1 VASQPTPGRLVLLST
16 THRVPA
22 GLLSHAAWS
31 ALAEAAEVCAG
42 SADHPLAAALDAAG
56 VTLRVPQD
64 ATDAPARA
72 SWLLRRTAAAGG
84 DVVWLLA
91 ADGDAGLTDA
101 LAQALTVAAES
112 GRPGPEVE
120 LVAGSWDLPGARL
133 LDLVAVMDR
142 LRSPGGCP
150 WDAEQTHRSLLPYL
164 LEEAYETVEAVET
177 DDLDG
182 LREELGDLL
191 LQVVFHARL
200 GEEHPDHPWSVDDV
214 AAGIV
219 DKLVA
224 RHPHVFRSRDGESGP
239 TADQVDA
246 RWDELKRAEKGRRS
260 AVDGVPLDQ
269 PALALAAKLLGRAER
284 AGVAVPV
291 PAPAPTPAGEPGEIT
306 EASVG
311 DALLALVAAAVAA
324 GVDPE
329 TALRATARRYAADVR
344 QAEGRRRES
353 GPTAG

>member
-1 VASQPTPGRLVLLST
+1 MPLVLLST
-16 THRVPA
+16 THRVAP
-22 GLLSHAAWS
+22 GLLSFAGWS
-31 ALAEAAEVCAG
+31 ALTGADEVYAASAE
-42 SADHPLAAALDAAG
+42 HPLAAALDVAG
-56 VTLRVPQD
+56 LVLRVPED
-64 ATDAPARA
+64 APDGPARA
-72 SWLLRRTAAAGG
+72 GFLLRRAEAAA
-84 DVVWLLA
+84 VVWLLGP
-91 ADGDAGLTDA
+91 DGDAGLTDA
-101 LAQALTVAAES
+101 LAVRLVEAGDAA
-112 GRPGPEVE
+112 GRPEPPEVE

-150 WDAEQTHRSLLPYL
+150 WDAAQTHRSLLQYL

-200 GEEHPDHPWSVDDV
+200 GEEHPQTPWSVDDV

-219 DKLVA
+219 DKLIA
-224 RHPHVFRSRDGESGP
+224 RHPHVFAPADGP
-239 TADQVDA
+239 AAATAEQVDT
-246 RWDELKRAEKGRRS
+246 RWDELKRVEKGRTS

-291 PAPAPTPAGEPGEIT
+291 PTVGPAVALPDTPTQDE
-306 EASVG
+306 VG
-311 DALLALVAAAVAA
+311 VLLLAIVARASAA
-324 GVDPE
+324 GVDAE
-329 TALRATARRYAADVR
+329 AALRAAARAYARRVRVAEQEAAAR
-344 QAEGRRRES
+344 QR
-353 GPTAG
+353 

>member
-1 VASQPTPGRLVLLST
+1 MPDSQPSAGRLVLLST

-22 GLLSHAAWS
+22 GLLSYGGWT
-31 ALAEAAEVCAG
+31 ALAGAAEVCAG
-42 SADHPLAAALDAAG
+42 SADHPLALALDAAG
-56 VTLRVPQD
+56 VTLRVPE
-64 ATDAPARA
+64 AGEGPAARA
-72 SWLLRRTAAAGG
+72 AWLLRRATTVPG

-101 LAQALTVAAES
+101 LARELAVAAET

-224 RHPHVFRSRDGESGP
+224 RHPHVFATGEGEAP

-246 RWDELKRAEKGRRS
+246 RWDELKRVEKGRRS
-260 AVDGVPLDQ
+260 ALDGVPLDQ
-269 PALALAAKLLGRAER
+269 PALALAAKLLERAER
-284 AGVAVPV
+284 AGVDVPV
-291 PAPAPTPAGEPGEIT
+291 AGRRGRTGGCVERVGGCGAARAGGRGER
-306 EASVG
+306 G
-311 DALLALVAAAVAA
+311 RRGRGGGAA
-324 GVDPE
+324 GDGTLVRGPG
-329 TALRATARRYAADVR
+329 AQRRGGRGPRA
-344 QAEGRRRES
+344 G
-353 GPTAG
+353 

>member
-1 VASQPTPGRLVLLST
+1 VPAAAPGDQPPTGRLVLLST
-16 THRVPA
+16 THRVAA
-22 GLLSHAAWS
+22 GLLSYAGWA
-31 ALAEAAEVCAG
+31 ALASATEVYAA
-42 SADHPLAAALDAAG
+42 SADHPLAVALDAAQ
-56 VTLRVPQD
+56 VPLRVPAE
-64 ATDAPARA
+64 ATSAAERA
-72 SWLLRRTAAAGG
+72 ALLLRRAGSADG
-84 DVVWLLA
+84 DVVWLLG

-101 LAQALTVAAES
+101 LAQQLAMGADSGTVL
-112 GRPGPEVE
+112 PEVE

-200 GEEHPDHPWSVDDV
+200 GEEHPERPWSVDDV

-224 RHPHVFRSRDGESGP
+224 RHPHVFGPAGEGGP
-239 TADQVDA
+239 DAEQVDL

-269 PALALAAKLLGRAER
+269 PALALAAKLVARAGR
-284 AGVAVPV
+284 AGVGVPV
-291 PAPAPTPAGEPGEIT
+291 PAAGWPAQMSPDA
-306 EASVG
+306 VG
-311 DALLALVAAAVAA
+311 AALLALAAAATRA
-324 GVDPE
+324 GVDAE
-329 TALRATARRYAADVR
+329 AALRAAARGYAQEV
-344 QAEGRRRES
+344 RRRES
-353 GPTAG
+353 GPEPG

>member
-1 VASQPTPGRLVLLST
+1 VPGDEQGAGRLVLLST

-22 GLLSHAAWS
+22 GLLSYAGWS
-31 ALAEAAEVCAG
+31 ALAAAAEVCAG
-42 SADHPLAAALDAAG
+42 SADHPLALALDAAG
-56 VTLRVPQD
+56 LTLRVPQD
-64 ATDAPARA
+64 AEDGPARA
-72 SWLLRRTAAAGG
+72 AWLLRRAAAVDGP
-84 DVVWLLA
+84 VVWLLGP
-91 ADGDAGLTDA
+91 DGDAGLTDA
-101 LAQALTVAAES
+101 LAASLAAAAEA
-112 GRPGPEVE
+112 GMLGPEVE

-200 GEEHPDHPWSVDDV
+200 GEEHPDRPWSVDDV

-224 RHPHVFRSRDGESGP
+224 RHPHVFGSADGRP
-239 TADQVDA
+239 TAEQVDA

-269 PALALAAKLLGRAER
+269 PALALAAKLLDRAAR
-284 AGVAVPV
+284 AGVDVPV
-291 PAPAPTPAGEPGEIT
+291 PADDPAVAPAVMTT
-306 EASVG
+306 ETLG
-311 DALLALVAAAVAA
+311 DALLTLVAAAGAA

-329 TALRATARRYAADVR
+329 AALRGTARRYAAQVR
-344 QAEGRRRES
+344 AAEEAQRRES
-353 GPTAG
+353 GAGPG